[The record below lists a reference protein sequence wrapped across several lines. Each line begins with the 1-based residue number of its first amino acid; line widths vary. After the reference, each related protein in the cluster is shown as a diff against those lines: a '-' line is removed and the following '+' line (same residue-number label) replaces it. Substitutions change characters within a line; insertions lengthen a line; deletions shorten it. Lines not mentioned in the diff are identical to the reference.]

1 MATSMLAIVSQE
13 EDDRGGWAVLSSTGL
28 GSARDGGDSGG
39 ETLTISVEFISFLQI
54 LTNKTTQARHS
65 WTIYLVLKT
74 EKEHRLLWG
83 VRIHPNPLHIIIHYN
98 SNHLCCFAVHC
109 PLQPG
114 LVVVP
119 NDQHREGGVPAVAQ
133 NRFTTVLP
141 LPAEENVNVK
151 NSPCVVS
158 SPFYVTRIETCQA

>member
-1 MATSMLAIVSQE
+1 MEHLRWNTLSKVSEIYTIKRQ
-13 EDDRGGWAVLSSTGL
+13 RLFCLFLVGFFKFCFILLHSLSLCGG
-28 GSARDGGDSGG
+28 SGAQRYWLL
-39 ETLTISVEFISFLQI
+39 ELF
-54 LTNKTTQARHS
+54 
-65 WTIYLVLKT
+65 
-74 EKEHRLLWG
+74 RLLWG

-119 NDQHREGGVPAVAQ
+119 NDQHREGGVPAVVYS
-133 NRFTTVLP
+133 RFTTLLP
-141 LPAEENVNVK
+141 LPAEENINVK

-158 SPFYVTRIETCQA
+158 SPFYVPRLETCQA